1 MKTLLARHLVLV
13 ALALLGAAAS
23 KPTPPTFRLPA
34 GVRPTRYALDLKIV
48 PAAPTFS
55 GTVAIDLQL
64 DAPTSLVWLNATEL
78 TIDGS
83 EVRAGRDVQAA
94 TVVPGAPGYVG
105 FSVARPVGKGAAQLF
120 VRFSGKLDADRSRGL
135 YRVSEGPGPDDSYA
149 YTFFEPIDARR
160 AFPCFD
166 EPAFKVPWQLTLH
179 VKQHHVAL
187 ANAKVAAERPEP
199 DGMKA
204 VTMQE
209 SKPLPSYLVALVV
222 GPFELIDGGRA
233 GRGQTP
239 IRFIVP
245 RGRGAETRYARAVTP
260 RIVDELEKFFAM
272 PFPYDKLDV
281 AVVPRYWGTMEHPG
295 IVAIGQPLAL
305 IKQADEG
312 LQRQQSYANIT
323 IHELAHYWFGDYVT
337 CRFWNDVWLNE
348 SLGSWADGKVT
359 DALEPGWKFSLGR
372 DVGGMQRAMAADGQP
387 TVQKIRLP
395 VETADA
401 IQSSFDNE
409 ITYAKGQAVLH
420 MIEHWV
426 GEPRFLQA
434 IRKYLSA
441 HAWGNADANDFFAAL
456 RTELGAE
463 AASVMQSLVEQP
475 GVPIVSA
482 AQRCDGGKARITLTQ
497 KRFFTAG
504 DQPSAQVW
512 HLPVCMK
519 WDGGRS
525 CVLLDAPVKEVSLPA
540 CPRWL
545 LLNEDGAG
553 YYHSRLDVP
562 TLTALRAAFPTA
574 LNPRERA
581 QLAADVAAEASQG
594 TLPLGAA
601 LDLLPVLLADA
612 DLRVYRQGVSLLW
625 ELHPR
630 ELSDAQ
636 HAAFGRAVSRLLGE
650 RARLIGWA
658 PSKEEDPETTNVRPM
673 LLGMM
678 VRFAGDKAV
687 IAQAQARASGWLTDR
702 RSVAPDMVVPVLSL
716 AARGS
721 GDKFFEQLLAA
732 ARQSADRRE
741 RTLLLGTLGAFIDP
755 QLNQRALALVAGK
768 EFDLRDVLGI
778 VHRSLSA
785 RETRAATWTF
795 LQQHFDELVARMRD
809 DESLQ
814 LFSGVPAAFCDSAH
828 RRQIESFL
836 TPRASKHAGAAQA
849 LADGLAASM
858 TCEAALSRNR
868 DAITAFLSRY

>member
-1 MKTLLARHLVLV
+1 MRPLLARPLVLV
-13 ALALLGAAAS
+13 ALVLLGAAARE
-23 KPTPPTFRLPA
+23 PTPPTFRLPA

-64 DAPTSLVWLNATEL
+64 DAPTSLIWLNATEL

-83 EVRAGRDVQAA
+83 ELRAGRDVQAA
-94 TVVPGAPGYVG
+94 TVVPGGPGYVG
-105 FSVARPVGKGAAQLF
+105 FSVPRPVGKGAAQLF

-209 SKPLPSYLVALVV
+209 SRPLPSYLVALVV

-260 RIVDELEKFFAM
+260 RIVEELEKFFAM

-305 IKQADEG
+305 IKPAEEG
-312 LQRQQSYANIT
+312 LQRQLSYANIT

-337 CRFWNDVWLNE
+337 CSFWNDVWLNE
-348 SLGSWADGKVT
+348 SLGSWADGRVT

-504 DQPSAQVW
+504 EQPSAQVW

-525 CVLLDAPVKEVSLPA
+525 CVLLDAPVKEVSLPT

-574 LNPRERA
+574 LTTRERA

-658 PSKEEDPETTNVRPM
+658 PSKEEDPEMTNVRPM

-687 IAQAQARASGWLTDR
+687 IAQAQARASGWLMDR

-716 AARGS
+716 ATRG
-721 GDKFFEQLLAA
+721 GDDKFFAQLLAA
-732 ARQSADRRE
+732 ARQTADRRE
-741 RTLLLGTLGAFIDP
+741 RTLLLGTLGAFIDT

-785 RETRAATWTF
+785 RETREATWAF

-849 LADGLAASM
+849 LADGLAASV

>member
-1 MKTLLARHLVLV
+1 MLCVLAM
-13 ALALLGAAAS
+13 LGAAES
-23 KPTPPTFRLPA
+23 KPTPPTLRLPA
-34 GVRPTRYALDLKIV
+34 GVRPTRYALELKIV
-48 PAAPTFS
+48 PAEPTFS
-55 GTVAIDLQL
+55 GTVVIDLQL
-64 DAPTSLVWLNATEL
+64 DAPTSLVWLNATGL

-83 EVRAGRDVQAA
+83 ELRAGRDVQAA
-94 TVVPGAPGYVG
+94 KVVPGGPGYVG
-105 FSVARPVGKGAAQLF
+105 FSVPRPVGKGAAQLL

-135 YRVSEGPGPDDSYA
+135 YRVSEGPGADDSYA
-149 YTFFEPIDARR
+149 YTFFEPTDARR

-166 EPAFKVPWQLTLH
+166 EPAFKVPWKLTLH

-187 ANAKVAAERPEP
+187 ANAKVAAERAEP

-204 VTMQE
+204 VTME
-209 SKPLPSYLVALVV
+209 ETKPLPSYLVALVV

-260 RIVDELEKFFAM
+260 RIVDELEKFFAT

-281 AVVPRYWGTMEHPG
+281 AVVPRFWGTMEHPG

-305 IKQADEG
+305 IKPGEEG
-312 LQRQQSYANIT
+312 LQRQQAYANTT

-337 CRFWNDVWLNE
+337 CRWWNDVWLNE

-359 DALEPGWKFSLGR
+359 DALEPGWKFTLGR

-401 IQSSFDNE
+401 IHNSFDNK

-420 MIEHWV
+420 MVEHWV

-463 AASVMQSLVEQP
+463 AASVMQSFVEQP

-482 AQRCDGGKARITLTQ
+482 AQRCEGGQARIRLTQ

-504 DQPSAQVW
+504 EQPSAQAW
-512 HLPVCMK
+512 RLPVCMK

-525 CVLLDAPVKEVSLPA
+525 CVLLDAPVKEVTLPA

-562 TLTALRAAFPTA
+562 TLTALRAPFSTA
-574 LNPRERA
+574 LTTRERA
-581 QLAADVAAEASQG
+581 QLAADVAAQASQG

-601 LDLLPVLLADA
+601 LDLLPVLLADP

-636 HAAFGRAVSRLLGE
+636 YAAFGRAVTRLLGE
-650 RARLIGWA
+650 RARLVGWA
-658 PSKEEDPETTNVRPM
+658 PSKEEDPEMANVRPM

-678 VRFAGDKAV
+678 VRFAGDQAV
-687 IAQAQARASGWLTDR
+687 LAQAQARAAGWLTDR

-716 AARGS
+716 AARG
-721 GDKFFEQLLAA
+721 GDAKFFEQVLTA
-732 ARQSADRRE
+732 ARQTADRRE
-741 RTLLLGTLGAFIDP
+741 RTVLLGTLGAFVDP

-768 EFDLRDVLGI
+768 EFDLRDALG
-778 VHRSLSA
+778 VVYRSLFA
-785 RETRAATWTF
+785 RETREAAWGF
-795 LQQHFDELVARMRD
+795 LQQHFDELVMRMRE

-814 LFSGVPAAFCDSAH
+814 LFSSVPAAFCDSAH

-836 TPRASKHAGAAQA
+836 TPRASKHSGAPHA
-849 LADGLAASM
+849 LSDGLAESA
-858 TCEAALSRNR
+858 TCEASLSRNR
-868 DAITAFLSRY
+868 DAITAFLARY